1 MSIKAMEF
9 HSHAYLRVL
18 VDKDLHYLR
27 IVKYTLFHLSR
38 IQLMFVGPPSQFVFH
53 FLDLF

>member
-1 MSIKAMEF
+1 MEF